1 MLNSLGLET
10 GSNHTRISRSVE
22 GAHSTPKPFRIGS
35 KGRATATHISQFAKF
50 RCFHMPA
57 EKQLEII
64 HSRTLNDHR
73 PNNPN
78 FRSIF
83 NYSIEREVL
92 VRAFPGVR
100 AKPASSG
107 PCAPLEPLTNK
118 YIIII
123 IEVGRSFFQLFTSI
137 RKGPSPLLLL

>member
-1 MLNSLGLET
+1 
-10 GSNHTRISRSVE
+10 
-22 GAHSTPKPFRIGS
+22 
-35 KGRATATHISQFAKF
+35 
-50 RCFHMPA
+50 MPV

-64 HSRTLNDHR
+64 PSRTLNDHR

-92 VRAFPGVR
+92 VRAFPGVI

-107 PCAPLEPLTNK
+107 PCAPLSPLTNQS
-118 YIIII
+118 IIII
-123 IEVGRSFFQLFTSI
+123 II
-137 RKGPSPLLLL
+137 